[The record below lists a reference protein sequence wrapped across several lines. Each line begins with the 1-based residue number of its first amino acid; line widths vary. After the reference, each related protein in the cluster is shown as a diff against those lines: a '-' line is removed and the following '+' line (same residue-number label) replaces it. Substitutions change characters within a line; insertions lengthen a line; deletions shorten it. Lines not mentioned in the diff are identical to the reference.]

1 MMRGNVIHTSSH
13 IIGFIYGC
21 AVELKSVILC
31 EKSCSGSW
39 MLSVACLS
47 ILLEAVTFK
56 WIPY

>member
-1 MMRGNVIHTSSH
+1 MMHGNVIDTSH
-13 IIGFIYGC
+13 IISFIYGY
-21 AVELKSVILC
+21 AIELTSAILC
-31 EKSCSGSW
+31 EKSCTGSW